1 MKKHIKTIMVVIA
14 GAAILI
20 GGIWGINESRYPNV
34 PAFDDHFTRKF
45 LNKDKKVDDGF
56 YEFKSKTGQY
66 TIWFP
71 EEYQLLHENEQQ
83 YVKNDNFYERW
94 KASSVNKHKRGD
106 QLNYLQV
113 NLSESNPDDESIY
126 VESLFKGEF
135 GANDPEKWE
144 TANTRIYF
152 DAAYLY
158 FKGTEEHVI
167 HDKNKHAPN
176 TYIGY
181 VADKHSNKVI
191 ELWFDDSLNHQTN
204 KGLEKREWFVEIL
217 NSIRFNQENSST

>member
-1 MKKHIKTIMVVIA
+1 MKKRTKTIIAVIA

-20 GGIWGINESRYPNV
+20 GGIWMINESRYPNV
-34 PAFDDHFTRKF
+34 PAFDDHFTREF

-66 TIWFP
+66 TMWFP

-83 YVKNDNFYERW
+83 YVRDGDFYERW
-94 KASSVNKHKRGD
+94 KASSVKNKEEN

-113 NLSESNPDDESIY
+113 KLSESNPDDESIY
-126 VESLFKGEF
+126 VESLFKDEF
-135 GANDPEKWE
+135 GVNNPQKWE

-152 DAAYLY
+152 DTGYLY

-167 HDKNKHAPN
+167 YDKNKHAPN
-176 TYIGY
+176 TYIAY
-181 VADKHSNKVI
+181 VADKNSSRVI
-191 ELWFDDSLNHQTN
+191 ELWFDDSLNNQV
-204 KGLEKREWFVEIL
+204 GRESDKKDWFVKVL
-217 NSIRFNQENSST
+217 NSIHFKEGKKHE